1 MRKRPKDLA
10 LPPPEPKAIVGFDSE
25 WTYTK
30 KGENRILSY
39 QFVVL
44 NADTRAISET
54 FREPTGPTRRHR
66 ISLGY
71 GLSIALNM
79 ARTEGV
85 IPFAPSR
92 LIVAAHFAR
101 ADITTLRDF
110 DGMKRRLTAVRKTY
124 ATTGIPL
131 TLKLATPEGPLRCNV
146 RLVDTALLTAANT
159 KLEKLGADLGLPK
172 IVLPAGYAKD
182 RMDLFLDERRDE
194 FVNYAMTDARIAA
207 LWTARIFDILGSLGV
222 ERSVATLGAASVH
235 LARQELANQD
245 VDFHA
250 FLGLE
255 KRRRGKP
262 SPMACLVSLWP
273 FAAQCYHGGKNIAF
287 ALGLSPEG
295 RELVDVDLKSAYTTA
310 LALIRVPD
318 WNTARQSTEVTDL
331 AVVEDAMTFA
341 YVKFAFPA
349 QTGVPSLP
357 VRTSKGR
364 GLVYPL
370 EGESWCTGPEIA
382 VALHQ
387 GARIE
392 ALSGWRVEWQVSPT
406 LRPFEGFTRRIN
418 EIRAGAKQARD
429 LVLDKTAKEIGN
441 SLYGKIAQA
450 VASQRVIPDDIVF
463 RRTFD
468 TKLGKSGILGPS
480 AISQPMFAAY
490 CTGLVRAG
498 LCEAL
503 SRLSPTA
510 WLASA
515 TTDGFLF
522 AGDIGD
528 IDVSGPVARA
538 FTAARLRI
546 TPDNGEIWEEKHRVP
561 RALVMKTRGT
571 FTVAPPD
578 WRGDAVCAQAGYRL
592 TDADAAWLTDLER
605 SVRWIEHYRHRD
617 YSTRFENPSLTPLR
631 DQHNKGLDLQ
641 PVERLTRWNADFDLK
656 RRLINVRDVDGLIAA
671 DTVPWRTV
679 EEFEGARDG
688 LENWRKS
695 QRRVLKT
702 AADYHAMTAWA
713 SRCALGVTTQNRL
726 PPLALAAMLAAI
738 HGAFGVAKAPYK
750 MVAQVWTALC
760 GVPIN
765 ETNVKDAKRRGASP
779 DKIQGSIAYFTFEDE
794 AFASALLG
802 WRIEAWDLVKQLC
815 KSGSQAEMRLKAL
828 VDLALLDG
836 IPDTEFDGPE
846 AFEETSQDVF
856 DQDIEPDFDFLM
868 DADSAAIDFACAN
881 VH

>member
-1 MRKRPKDLA
+1 M
-10 LPPPEPKAIVGFDSE
+10 
-25 WTYTK
+25 
-30 KGENRILSY
+30 
-39 QFVVL
+39 
-44 NADTRAISET
+44 
-54 FREPTGPTRRHR
+54 
-66 ISLGY
+66 
-71 GLSIALNM
+71 
-79 ARTEGV
+79 
-85 IPFAPSR
+85 
-92 LIVAAHFAR
+92 
-101 ADITTLRDF
+101 
-110 DGMKRRLTAVRKTY
+110 RRLGFRSPSSLRRPRDRQD
-124 ATTGIPL
+124 ATCVWSILPFWPRPHET
-131 TLKLATPEGPLRCNV
+131 
-146 RLVDTALLTAANT
+146 
-159 KLEKLGADLGLPK
+159 EKLGADLGLSK

-182 RMDLFLDERRDE
+182 RMDLFLAERRNE
-194 FVNYAMTDARIAA
+194 FVNYAMTDSRIAA
-207 LWTARIFDILGSLGV
+207 LWTARIFNILSSLGV
-222 ERSVATLGAASVH
+222 ERAIATLGAASVH
-235 LARQELANQD
+235 LARQELADQH
-245 VDFHA
+245 VDYHV

-262 SPMACLVSLWP
+262 TPMATLVGLWP

-370 EGESWCTGPEIA
+370 EGESWCTGPEVA

-490 CTGLVRAG
+490 CTGLVRAA
-498 LCEAL
+498 LCEAISL
-503 SRLSPTA
+503 LPPAA

-522 AGDIGD
+522 AGDIGN
-528 IDVSGPVARA
+528 IVISGPVARA

-592 TDADAAWLTDLER
+592 ADADAAWLTDLER

-641 PVERLTRWNADFDLK
+641 RVERLTRWNADFDLK

-671 DTVPWRTV
+671 DTVPWQTI
-679 EEFEGARDG
+679 EEFESARDG

-695 QRRVLKT
+695 QRRTLKT
-702 AADYHAMTAWA
+702 AADYHAMTNWTSGSA
-713 SRCALGVTTQNRL
+713 SRRALGATGQNRL
-726 PPLALAAMLAAI
+726 PPLALAALLATI
-738 HGAFGVAKAPYK
+738 HGAFRVSRPTYK
-750 MVAQVWTALC
+750 MVAQIWTALC

-765 ETNVKDAKRRGASP
+765 ETNVKDAKRRGGAP
-779 DKIQGSIAYFTFEDE
+779 DALQGSVACFTFEDE
-794 AFASALLG
+794 AFARALLS
-802 WRIEAWDLVKQLC
+802 WRIGAWDILKELC
-815 KSGSQAEMRLKAL
+815 KPGSQAAMRVETI
-828 VDLALLDG
+828 VDLVLLEG
-836 IPDTEFDGPE
+836 VPDAEFDDSEP
-846 AFEETSQDVF
+846 D
-856 DQDIEPDFDFLM
+856 DDPDFDEDVAPDFEFPM
-868 DADSAAIDFACAN
+868 EAAPPLDFACAN
-881 VH
+881 AH